1 VSLPRLGRAV
11 CGRSVVIVDFSKGPH
26 ALFLRVFILSSPRY
40 QHHPEDISTTQKEEA
55 LIVCWKMKQ
64 DQLEKKKN

>member
-1 VSLPRLGRAV
+1 
-11 CGRSVVIVDFSKGPH
+11 VVIVDFSKGPH

-40 QHHPEDISTTQKEEA
+40 QHHPEDISTTQKEEV

-64 DQLEKKKN
+64 GLTGKEKKIEILKE